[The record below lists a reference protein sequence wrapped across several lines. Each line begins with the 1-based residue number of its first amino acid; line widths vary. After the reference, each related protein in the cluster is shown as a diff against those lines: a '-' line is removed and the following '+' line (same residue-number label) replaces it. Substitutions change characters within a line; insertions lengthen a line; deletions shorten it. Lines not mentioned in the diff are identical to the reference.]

1 VTQSVQQHTNFC
13 NKILLVQTTYGSADG
28 FGDRAVAVKVKEFAA
43 CRKKS
48 AFQGQG
54 LISPEIARVDKSH
67 QHR

>member
-1 VTQSVQQHTNFC
+1 VAQSVQQHTNFC

-28 FGDRAVAVKVKEFAA
+28 FGDRAVKVKEFAA

-54 LISPEIARVDKSH
+54 LISPEIARIDKGH